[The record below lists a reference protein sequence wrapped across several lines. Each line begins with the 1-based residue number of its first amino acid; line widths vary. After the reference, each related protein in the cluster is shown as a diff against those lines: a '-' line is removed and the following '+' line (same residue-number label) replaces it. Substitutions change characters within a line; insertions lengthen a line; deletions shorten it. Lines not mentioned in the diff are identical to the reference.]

1 MIVLTGKELGDF
13 PETHG
18 GYQAL
23 RSKAETHF
31 KEVLRDSV
39 VYCPALEA
47 EVSLRMR
54 GGKHM
59 LNVGATRHKLMLF
72 PAILQMLQEAE
83 LVQHTKPTNKAINIT
98 DYYVLMCSVQL
109 KGLAMTARLV
119 VERDNLGRLL
129 YDMAINKNALEVSTG
144 VSKSNDLS
152 TNPVQFQG
160 ERGL

>member
-13 PETHG
+13 PETHD

-23 RSKAETHF
+23 RSSAEAHF
-31 KEVLRDSV
+31 KETLRNSV

-47 EVSLRMR
+47 EITLRMR

-72 PAILQMLQEAE
+72 PAIAQMIQVAKLI
-83 LVQHTKPTNKAINIT
+83 HHSKPTNKAINIT
-98 DYYVLMCSVQL
+98 DYYVLVCTVRMQ
-109 KGLAMTARLV
+109 GIEMMARLV
-119 VERDNLGRLL
+119 VERDNHGRLL